1 MTGPIACGSGFGHR
15 RGEGAGRAASR
26 WSARTTPPP
35 AQWASTVGWRRQ
47 LVRCI
52 VFHPRSRRHGVGL
65 PVVDLFKAAGIAPV
79 TVSITGGSSVR
90 QADQSFHVPKRELIR
105 TAVALPPRAAF
116 GVLQVS
122 RIWRTLL
129 RDS

>member
-15 RGEGAGRAASR
+15 RGEGAASAVGDACGMAA
-26 WSARTTPPP
+26 APLCGCCTLILD
-35 AQWASTVGWRRQ
+35 AA
-47 LVRCI
+47 
-52 VFHPRSRRHGVGL
+52 GVGL

-79 TVSITGGSSVR
+79 AVGITGGSSVR

-129 RDS
+129 RNS